1 MDKHLY
7 QDIEK
12 TWELYYGKCMFS
24 LSRNSQGGRRQQFPS
39 FAWVHLLLN
48 FAFQQW
54 LLSPRSISVSLSH
67 TSLLSEWYLGAG
79 ISNEFLCWSLCCFMV
94 SLFST
99 LKLVFALLCTMKAHR
114 TDSSRKKHKLFQTL
128 ELDRSSF
135 AHSNPFL
142 LKCIY
147 ESVCEKTAK

>member
-1 MDKHLY
+1 
-7 QDIEK
+7 
-12 TWELYYGKCMFS
+12 
-24 LSRNSQGGRRQQFPS
+24 
-39 FAWVHLLLN
+39 
-48 FAFQQW
+48 
-54 LLSPRSISVSLSH
+54 
-67 TSLLSEWYLGAG
+67 
-79 ISNEFLCWSLCCFMV
+79 MV

-147 ESVCEKTAK
+147 ESVCEKTAKKTHYCSCYSMYFLCKYTLPSLRILERGLPFASFCCKLKLTLWKNYEAMPKWEKRNHRQLCAVVVELVEALQAIGKMTVLVLHPAK

>member
-12 TWELYYGKCMFS
+12 TWEHYCGKCMVS
-24 LSRNSQGGRRQQFPS
+24 LSRNSQEGRRQQFPS
-39 FAWVHLLLN
+39 VVWVHLLLN

-54 LLSPRSISVSLSH
+54 LLSPRSISVSPRH
-67 TSLLSEWYLGAG
+67 ISLLSEWKLGAG
-79 ISNEFLCWSLCCFMV
+79 ISNEFLCWSLRSFML

-99 LKLVFALLCTMKAHR
+99 LKLMFSLLCTMKANK
-114 TDSSRKKHKLFQTL
+114 TDSSRKQHKLFQTL
-128 ELDRSSF
+128 ELDRSVF